1 MSERSASVDITTIQQ
16 LITNVGFPI
25 VCVLGLAWFV
35 YTAFTKIMAQSTARE
50 EKLYSIVSDAQ
61 KTNETLLKTNADF
74 VEVLNTYKTD
84 LDVIKADVTE
94 IKENLK
100 G

>member
-1 MSERSASVDITTIQQ
+1 MDINTIQQ

-35 YTAFTKIMAQSTARE
+35 YTAFTKIMTQSTARE

-61 KTNETLLKTNADF
+61 ETNKTLLKTNSEF
-74 VEVLNTYKTD
+74 VEVLNAYKTD
-84 LDVIKADVTE
+84 LEAIKSDVTE

>member
-1 MSERSASVDITTIQQ
+1 MDVNTIQQ

-35 YTAFTKIMAQSTARE
+35 YTAFTKIMTHSTERE

-61 KTNETLLKTNADF
+61 ETNKTLLKTNSEF
-74 VEVLNTYKTD
+74 VEVLNAYKTD
-84 LDVIKADVTE
+84 LETIKADVTE
-94 IKENLK
+94 IKENMK